1 MKKIIIP
8 IIIASC
14 TITSGCHLSEYTSE
28 LKPKISVIGRD
39 GFTSTQRYQ
48 ILSWT
53 IKSIEN
59 YRGNS
64 YRCSAGHKT
73 VGWGFNSKATG
84 IKSVENIQEADVLFR
99 DIIESLYKE
108 VNNDFPQL
116 SYLQKASI
124 VSLMYNTGP
133 NIKNSQLYAKLK
145 NNDIEGAV
153 MELHRWNKVKNKFGR
168 KVVNKGLI
176 RRRQLEAKLLNNDF
190 TMDDYHK
197 LKLEVERIYAKQ
209 S

>member
-1 MKKIIIP
+1 MKKIILP
-8 IIIASC
+8 IIIVSC
-14 TITSGCHLSEYTSE
+14 IVSGCHLSEHTSE
-28 LKPKISVIGRD
+28 LKPKISIVGSD

-84 IKSVENIQEADVLFR
+84 IKSVEDIHEADVLFR
-99 DIIESLYKE
+99 DIVDSLYKE
-108 VNNDFPQL
+108 VNEDFPQL

-133 NIKNSQLYAKLK
+133 NIKTSQLYAKLK
-145 NNDIEGAV
+145 NDDIEGATI
-153 MELHRWNKVKNKFGR
+153 ELHRWNKVKNKFGK
-168 KVVNKGLI
+168 KVISKGLI

-190 TMDDYHK
+190 TMDDYYK